1 MVEISIVI
9 ARWLWWGT
17 GAWES
22 LLLSN
27 ASARYIYE
35 TYNFLY
41 TSSGWIYM
49 RLCKGNFTD
58 SYKKTIGVDFL
69 ERHLR
74 FFLFPPFFT
83 QISWVLSN
91 CQVAPTEFCEDKLSW
106 QLVLNIQS
114 PLPGKLWM
122 LIFSFKLFGD
132 SCSEFSKQIRS
143 DLWKWLTLAI
153 WNRNHVSI

>member
-9 ARWLWWGT
+9 CRWLWWGT

-35 TYNFLY
+35 TYHLY
-41 TSSGWIYM
+41 TTSGWINM

-74 FFLFPPFFT
+74 FFL
-83 QISWVLSN
+83 ISTIFYSNQLS
-91 CQVAPTEFCEDKLSW
+91 F
-106 QLVLNIQS
+106 IQ
-114 PLPGKLWM
+114 LPGGAHRVL
-122 LIFSFKLFGD
+122 
-132 SCSEFSKQIRS
+132 
-143 DLWKWLTLAI
+143 
-153 WNRNHVSI
+153 